1 MFPKIVILFVI
12 CVHLASCETVVDA
25 KTEIPPTAAVDG
37 ATPKPTAGESVPST
51 NEEVNEVVPLP
62 GYELHEIPETME
74 EVTTPLPEELENDVE
89 IQRLT
94 KEYEEILFHKYA
106 QDYCNDPEV
115 SKSEEEQ
122 SSCYEVMKEFRER
135 YVSG

>member
-1 MFPKIVILFVI
+1 MFAKIVILFVI
-12 CVHLASCETVVDA
+12 CVHLASCETVVEA
-25 KTEIPPTAAVDG
+25 KTEIPPTAVDG
-37 ATPKPTAGESVPST
+37 ATPVSSAMPST

-62 GYELHEIPETME
+62 GYELHEIPETMD
-74 EVTTPLPEELENDVE
+74 EVTTPLPEDLENDVE

-94 KEYEEILFHKYA
+94 KEYEEILFNKYA